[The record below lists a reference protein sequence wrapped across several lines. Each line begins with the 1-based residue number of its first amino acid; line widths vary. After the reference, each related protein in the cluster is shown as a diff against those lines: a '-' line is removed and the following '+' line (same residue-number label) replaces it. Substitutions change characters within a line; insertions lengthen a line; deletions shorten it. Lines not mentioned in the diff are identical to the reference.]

1 MITLKLWITF
11 PRVWKSATYP
21 FYFSVHSWQFCALMT
36 FEHLT
41 LRFLNHVLSGKI
53 FLEFKAELEEVYK
66 IYCQNHDDAISLLES
81 YEKDENIQRHVL
93 QCLERLRW
101 VTTANIVWK
110 RRNPFFFFIIY
121 SSTVSVFDF
130 KLSLHVSDEYICIFG
145 CVCVRNQKVETRKL

>member
-1 MITLKLWITF
+1 
-11 PRVWKSATYP
+11 
-21 FYFSVHSWQFCALMT
+21 MT

-93 QCLERLRW
+93 QCLERLR
-101 VTTANIVWK
+101 
-110 RRNPFFFFIIY
+110 
-121 SSTVSVFDF
+121 
-130 KLSLHVSDEYICIFG
+130 
-145 CVCVRNQKVETRKL
+145 